1 MNRFQCLAAGLLA
14 AVLFAFSSTQARA
27 TEPFDAPKDGEI
39 AVAFVLTD
47 GANVIDFSG
56 PWEVFQDAMVPA
68 VAGGEHRMGLFRLY
82 TVGDAKT
89 PVKLT
94 GGLAVLPDYT
104 FDDAPTP
111 RIVVIGAQRGS
122 PRMIEWLKQVAAAK
136 STDVVMSVCTGA
148 FKLAKAGLLD
158 GKHATTH
165 HDYWDD
171 FAKQYP
177 KVVLD
182 RGARFVRSD
191 THIFTAGGLTSGIDL
206 ALHIVEQYFGAE
218 AARMTARYME
228 YHGASGVAKAG
239 S

>member
-1 MNRFQCLAAGLLA
+1 MKRVSQLLVGVFA
-14 AVLFAFSSTQARA
+14 IVSMMSAVRA
-27 TEPFDAPKDGEI
+27 EGFVAPKDGEI

-68 VAGGEHRMGLFRLY
+68 PAGGEHRMGLFKLY
-82 TVGDAKT
+82 TVGDTKA
-89 PVKLT
+89 PVKMT
-94 GGLAVLPDYT
+94 GGLTVVPDYT
-104 FDDAPTP
+104 FDNAPMP
-111 RIVVIGAQRGS
+111 RIVVVGAQRGS

-136 STDVVMSVCTGA
+136 GTDVMMSVCTGA
-148 FKLAKAGLLD
+148 FKFAKAGLLD

-177 KVVLD
+177 NVTLD
-182 RGARFVRSD
+182 RGSRFVRSD

-206 ALHIVEQYFGAE
+206 ALHIVEQYYGRD
-218 AARMTARYME
+218 AARMTAQYME
-228 YHGASGVAKAG
+228 YHGAEKS
-239 S
+239 